1 MKLFEYMRTYFL
13 RLSIIAILFAMS
25 FTANASQSFKLYV
38 GQSTFVSCPDAPT
51 GAIYQTAWGSRHAAV
66 SVTKDGTYGA
76 KIKVTS
82 YFTGTAQVQCDYYWR
97 WYVGNRQ
104 YTNHA
109 TTYYNVTCEKVNI
122 RMNQS
127 GPVTLNSG
135 DGINLSVT
143 LSPSIT
149 PAPTVIWNS
158 SNTNIAEVNQNGYV
172 WARQPGT
179 AIISA
184 SSNAGPDKAT
194 ITINVNSVSAER
206 AELSPSTV
214 NIVTDET
221 KQLTLTTYPQYS
233 KAETA
238 SWYSRN
244 PSIAS
249 VNSNGTVTGKS
260 TGSTSVYCVVNGY
273 INTNDV
279 RVNVSK
285 PKLTLSADK
294 PSGLYEKGTLVTLSS
309 SKYGSD
315 IYYALD
321 GSTPNKKS
329 KKYAAPI
336 RLDNTAVLKAFAVKE
351 GCINSDVLSIEYKV
365 SSLKVSGTY
374 PEKDA
379 EVQRVNVVPT
389 VMFSDNIQLVN
400 EGNGISLKSNN
411 NSEIK
416 GRVVITGNSLSF
428 VPDNNLK
435 EGNYTFTIPQQTVIS
450 SCEEENFAYS
460 YSFGIKGSNIIT
472 DICAAFQFSQVL
484 KGDGT
489 LWAWGR
495 NDVGNIGN
503 GASYDVNPPVKILE
517 NIVYS
522 EACGLTSAAINESG
536 ELYMW
541 GKNNYGQLGN
551 KSVKDSSKP
560 IHILNGIMKVVT
572 SGDHTLALDDMG
584 YLYSWGANWSGELGI
599 GKQTQYEWTPWW
611 NVTNNVKDMAA
622 SDGLTL
628 IVTKDDELYTC
639 GSGLYGQLGNGAP
652 IKFYLTPHKVMDNVK
667 KVAALRGTSIVLKND
682 GTVWSFGD
690 NKWCQLG
697 VKDDMEYSYQPLK
710 ILSDVKDIDANYLTV
725 AAIKTDNSLW
735 LWGTNFYGQIGNG
748 TRKDQKTPTKILD
761 NVKKVSVGENH
772 VLALTTDGELYGWGD
787 NACYEITERE
797 TDVSSILSPV
807 LSSFFPSPIVSKSLH
822 LEDMDLKLGEQGV
835 LLPSISPAN
844 AGYMQIEWNSSNPD
858 IASVSEFGVV
868 TGISVGRTTISCR
881 IYNAAETYIEA
892 TCQVTVSDAGNVED
906 SFTILLASTTPDGA
920 EGWVLNHGKLTNVLT
935 KVWEWR
941 SFNGMYYLNASAYV
955 NGMAYESNG
964 WAISPVIKLNS
975 SAKSISFEHAA
986 KFQSTLME
994 MCSVNI
1000 RVHGNSDWTKLEIPN
1015 WPSAGSWTFLNSGD
1029 IDIAA
1034 FAGKEVEIGIN
1045 YTSDYRGADTWE
1057 IHNLVV
1063 PGVISENNQS
1073 GIVSIGNLNNQDEPI
1088 YYNLQGIRMEGPGKG
1103 VYIKTQNGKTLKF
1116 HK

>member
-1 MKLFEYMRTYFL
+1 MKTYIS

-149 PAPTVIWNS
+149 PTPTVIWNS

-194 ITINVNSVSAER
+194 ITINVNSVRAEK

-238 SWYSRN
+238 SWHSRN

-260 TGSTSVYCVVNGY
+260 TGSTSVFCVVNGY

-315 IYYALD
+315 IYYTLD

-336 RLDNTAVLKAFAVKE
+336 RLENSTVLKALAVKE
-351 GCINSDVLSIEYKV
+351 GCIDSDVLSIEYKV
-365 SSLKVSGTY
+365 SSLKVTGTY

-389 VMFSDNIQLVN
+389 VMFSDKLRLVN
-400 EGNGISLKSNN
+400 EGKGISLKGNN

-428 VPDNNLK
+428 VPDCNL
-435 EGNYTFTIPQQTVIS
+435 EEDNYTLTIPQQTVIS

-460 YSFGIKGSNIIT
+460 YSFWIKGSNYIV
-472 DICAAFQFSQVL
+472 DFCEGENSSYVL
-484 KGDGT
+484 KSNGT
-489 LWAWGR
+489 LWAWGNNQFGQLGIGNSSGIVPIPR
-495 NDVGNIGN
+495 NVLGNITYIEAN
-503 GASYDVNPPVKILE
+503 GYTA
-517 NIVYS
+517 
-522 EACGLTSAAINESG
+522 AAITKYR

-541 GKNNYGQLGN
+541 GHN
-551 KSVKDSSKP
+551 KRGGFGFVSDVYYSTKP
-560 IHILNGIMKVVT
+560 IKISDGVSKITMGTTNTFIL
-572 SGDHTLALDDMG
+572 SDDNC
-584 YLYSWGANWSGELGI
+584 LYSWGENEKGELGI
-599 GKQTQYEWTPWW
+599 GTQENKTSPHF
-611 NVTNNVKDMAA
+611 VMKKVKDMAA
-622 SDGLTL
+622 CGSLTH
-628 IVTKDDELYTC
+628 IVTESDELYTC
-639 GSGLYGQLGNGAP
+639 GSGNKGELGIGYVTDC
-652 IKFYLTPHKVMDNVK
+652 IYTPQKVMDNVK
-667 KVAALRGTSIVLKND
+667 KSVALFDASIVLKND
-682 GTVWSFGD
+682 GTVWAFGD
-690 NKWCQLG
+690 NEDGKLG
-697 VKDDMEYSYQPLK
+697 VSKDIEYSQEPIM
-710 ILSDVKDIDANYLTV
+710 ILSDVKDIDGNGSTA
-725 AAIKTDNSLW
+725 AAIKNDNSLW
-735 LWGTNFYGQIGNG
+735 MWGFNGGGRVGNG
-748 TRKDQKTPTKILD
+748 TGEHQKTPTKILE
-761 NVKKVSVGENH
+761 NVQKVSVGSGH
-772 VLALTTDGELYGWGD
+772 VLATTNDGELYGWGL
-787 NACYEITERE
+787 N
-797 TDVSSILSPV
+797 SSSQIIKWDRIHHYLLSPTKIPH
-807 LSSFFPSPIVSKSLH
+807 FPVSTLPIVSKHIQLR
-822 LEDMDLKLGEQGV
+822 DLNISTEEQAV

-844 AGYMQIEWNSSNPD
+844 ASYIQIEWNSSNPD

-868 TGISVGRTTISCR
+868 TGVSVGRTTVSCR
-881 IYNAAETYIEA
+881 IYNDTETYIMSE
-892 TCQVTVSDAGNVED
+892 CEVTVSKDGESTGFMSNVE
-906 SFTILLASTTPDGA
+906 L
-920 EGWVLNHGKLTNVLT
+920 
-935 KVWEWR
+935 
-941 SFNGMYYLNASAYV
+941 
-955 NGMAYESNG
+955 
-964 WAISPVIKLNS
+964 
-975 SAKSISFEHAA
+975 
-986 KFQSTLME
+986 
-994 MCSVNI
+994 
-1000 RVHGNSDWTKLEIPN
+1000 
-1015 WPSAGSWTFLNSGD
+1015 
-1029 IDIAA
+1029 
-1034 FAGKEVEIGIN
+1034 KE
-1045 YTSDYRGADTWE
+1045 
-1057 IHNLVV
+1057 
-1063 PGVISENNQS
+1063 
-1073 GIVSIGNLNNQDEPI
+1073 QDEPL
-1088 YYNLQGIRMEGPGKG
+1088 YYNLQGIRIDKPQKG
-1103 VYIKTQNGKTLKF
+1103 IYIKRQNGKSIKF
-1116 HK
+1116 SKP